1 MIRLPL
7 VRCLAAAVCL
17 VLATSVVRAAGP
29 YLHGFDPIPLLA
41 PPSVLHTPE
50 DTADRDS
57 AFQIYRGRTPAD
69 VARGK
74 AEKKVTIFAFTPAIG
89 AFLQP
94 GRFPQLEALFK
105 EVDAEIKPAA
115 DAAKYH
121 WNRPR
126 PFVADPARF
135 SDVADPESTPG
146 YPSAHSTRGTAF
158 ALLLAEIFPEQRA
171 AILEK
176 GRLIGWTRVEIGSHT
191 PQDIYAGRVLGQAL
205 AQAFLR
211 DSAFQRDLASVKAEI
226 AASR

>member
-1 MIRLPL
+1 MIHRPFVRL
-7 VRCLAAAVCL
+7 LAAAF
-17 VLATSVVRAAGP
+17 LALTGAGVRAAGP
-29 YLHGFDPIPLLA
+29 YLHGVDPIPLLA

-57 AFQIYRGRTPAD
+57 AFQVYRARTPAD

-74 AEKKVTIFAFTPAIG
+74 AEHKVTVFAFTPAIG

-94 GRFPQLEALFK
+94 GKFPRLEALFK
-105 EVDAEIKPAA
+105 EVDAEIKPVA
-115 DAAKYH
+115 DMAKYH

-126 PFVADPARF
+126 PFVADPVRF
-135 SDVADPESTPG
+135 SDPADPEATPG

-158 ALLLAEIFPEQRA
+158 ALLLAEIFPAERA
-171 AILEK
+171 AILDQ

-205 AQAFLR
+205 AQALLR
-211 DSAFQRDLASVKAEI
+211 DPGFQQDLAGVKAEV
-226 AASR
+226 AGAR